1 MATGCHG
8 TRRSAR
14 TVQERRRVLGL
25 AECLLF
31 GRAVDRLYLRSG
43 LSSWPCSIW
52 MAKRNEARWRFPPSH
67 GGAAAAT
74 HRGIYNRA
82 LFILYWAAYVH
93 REIRG
98 ERAACVP
105 TVVDTLDRDLERLL
119 CGRKHANVDDERII
133 SVKGSLGSWINY
145 SDENTRFR
153 DRTLIYFKIN
163 RRINS
168 FTQGTNARISILHL
182 NRVFPFVSRENS
194 VSIPSEERQ
203 NSYTPSFSLFLSR
216 GIHPRIRS
224 LSRTRRLS
232 CEYLRT

>member
-153 DRTLIYFKIN
+153 ERNLIYFKILKLMN
-163 RRINS
+163 QFFYPRYKCEDQYS
-168 FTQGTNARISILHL
+168 SSK
-182 NRVFPFVSRENS
+182 PS
-194 VSIPSEERQ
+194 VSVRVTRELRFHSVRREAEFL
-203 NSYTPSFSLFLSR
+203 YSLFLSR